1 MNTKY
6 KTGVQET
13 AVHHAPRHGTFACFS
28 KRRARF
34 SSGALA
40 LPLRAVIGLVAAGF
54 LWVLGARAVDAEIL
68 QTATNLPT
76 TETFLL
82 NAPNIAKAVFLKED
96 LNVSEDVPM
105 DQRSRR
111 FLLKCDAT
119 NNFLGAL
126 KGENESSL
134 LVANGQFKGVYWCYF
149 IGVLTF
155 QDPKFNTGPI
165 RQGGGAA
172 KSTIHLLANLGFP
185 ALRRTNR
192 VLDASH
198 QQIHANLEDGTPVIL
213 QLKYDHDLITN
224 ATLANAASHKQLAQ
238 VQYRYDGTL
247 AGGRLPIGFTRS
259 LMTPNGTFRD
269 NCTVRFFELQLT
281 NQPLPDPEINPSNLF
296 HLEQG
301 RTAIHFLSNNIP
313 YEMLGGGKVMPI
325 PITIQ

>member
-1 MNTKY
+1 MNSKY
-6 KTGVQET
+6 KTGVEET
-13 AVHHAPRHGTFACFS
+13 AAHHAPPHATIAFCF
-28 KRRARF
+28 KGYARL

-40 LPLRAVIGLVAAGF
+40 LSLRTVTSLVTAGF
-54 LWVLGARAVDAEIL
+54 LWFLGVGALEAQTL
-68 QTATNLPT
+68 QNATNLPT
-76 TETFLL
+76 TASFLL
-82 NAPNIAKAVFLKED
+82 NAPDIAKAVFLKED

-134 LVANGQFKGVYWCYF
+134 LVANGQFKGVYWCYYK
-149 IGVLTF
+149 GVLTF
-155 QDPKFNTGPI
+155 QDPKINAGPI

-172 KSTIHLLANLGFP
+172 KLNVHLLANLGFP
-185 ALRRTNR
+185 ALSRTHR

-238 VQYRYDGTL
+238 VQYRYDGTF

-301 RTAIHFLSNNIP
+301 RIAIHFLSNNIP

-325 PITIQ
+325 PINIQ